1 MTTRRGLL
9 RLAGVIWLVS
19 PQATFAQ
26 TAGRTLRLGILRST
40 APAQDIPPAMLD
52 SLRDAGYTQGNN
64 LVIERRYASG
74 QLEQLPG
81 LARELLALKVDV
93 LVCVGSAAVDA
104 SRKAT
109 STVPIIMFGNFDPVA
124 LGLVANLAR
133 PEANVTGIL
142 IAADGTLAGKRIEML
157 RELVP
162 KSVRVGMLAT
172 ADRGFRAQI
181 DETRVA
187 ARVLGITLDVVEV
200 QGRDYAA
207 AFTRLATQKP
217 DALVVGAST
226 FFMAD
231 RKPIIALAAQHGW
244 PAVYEWP
251 EQVRDGGLLAYG
263 TSLDQL
269 YARIGTYAVLLSQ
282 GRKPAELPVEQPATY
297 RLVLN
302 LRTART
308 LGLVVPQSLMLR
320 ANEVIQ

>member
-1 MTTRRGLL
+1 MC
-9 RLAGVIWLVS
+9 W
-19 PQATFAQ
+19 
-26 TAGRTLRLGILRST
+26 
-40 APAQDIPPAMLD
+40 
-52 SLRDAGYTQGNN
+52 
-64 LVIERRYASG
+64 
-74 QLEQLPG
+74 
-81 LARELLALKVDV
+81 
-93 LVCVGSAAVDA
+93 CVGSAAVDA

-207 AFTRLATQKP
+207 AFARLATQKP

-226 FFMAD
+226 FSWPTENRSSPWLPNTVGQPSMSGLNRYVTVVCWLMAPAWTSCMPGSEPT
-231 RKPIIALAAQHGW
+231 RYCCRRAGNQPNYRSSSPRPTGW
-244 PAVYEWP
+244 Y
-251 EQVRDGGLLAYG
+251 
-263 TSLDQL
+263 
-269 YARIGTYAVLLSQ
+269 
-282 GRKPAELPVEQPATY
+282 
-297 RLVLN
+297 
-302 LRTART
+302 
-308 LGLVVPQSLMLR
+308 
-320 ANEVIQ
+320 